1 MKEDEVDRLTEVL
14 RSAIRLSDFS
24 NRDIERKLG
33 FSGGYLSRLF
43 GGQIDIKLSHI
54 LDVLEIIGLYP
65 SEFFQMAFPP
75 VEAEPSPLMK
85 KILAMAPHARPAP
98 VQAAPAP
105 PPAPALTPREIEE
118 KIAEALRRVFAELEP
133 SSRGR

>member
-1 MKEDEVDRLTEVL
+1 MSDEQVARLNSVL
-14 RSAIRLSDFS
+14 RSAIRLSEFS

-43 GGQIDIKLSHI
+43 GGAIDIKMSHI

-75 VEAEPSPLMK
+75 GEEEPSPLMR
-85 KILAMAPHARPAP
+85 KILDMTPQAR
-98 VQAAPAP
+98 QLGLAAPAAP
-105 PPAPALTPREIEE
+105 QPAALTPREIQD
-118 KIAEALRRVFAELEP
+118 KIVDALRMVFADLEKP
-133 SSRGR
+133 RR